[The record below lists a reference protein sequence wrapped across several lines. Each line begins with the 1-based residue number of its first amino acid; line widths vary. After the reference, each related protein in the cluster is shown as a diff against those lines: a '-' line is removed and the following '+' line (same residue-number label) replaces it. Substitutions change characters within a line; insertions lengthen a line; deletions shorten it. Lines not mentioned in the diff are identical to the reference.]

1 MKVKVR
7 KVEITEIQEI
17 FEIDKKEFEPMNYPL
32 FVLKQYY
39 DLFSDLFLVAENET
53 NDILGYIIGGNS
65 TENNEG
71 WVLSLATKSAYR
83 GHGIGTQLCEALLHK
98 FHVDCVFLTVH
109 PNNFGAIHIYKK
121 LGFKISE
128 RKENYY
134 GDNSPRNIMKLDKV
148 TDIKV

>member
-1 MKVKVR
+1 MTVKIR

-53 NDILGYIIGGNS
+53 NDILGYIIGGIN
-65 TENNEG
+65 TDNNEG
-71 WVLSLATKSAYR
+71 WVLSVATKTAYR
-83 GHGIGTQLCEALLHK
+83 GHGIGTQLCEALLNK
-98 FHVDCVFLTVH
+98 FRVNCVLLTVH
-109 PNNFGAIHIYKK
+109 PDNFGAIHIYKK

-134 GDNSPRNIMKLDKV
+134 GDNSPRNIMKLDKI
-148 TDIKV
+148 TNIKI